1 MRLLNTLV
9 LLLIACLLV
18 ACDSND
24 DDAPSTSQGQA
35 ARATAAVQ
43 SGAQVGVTSALQG
56 GSGKSM
62 PTADCPQGGN
72 VSYTQATI
80 SGSGYSIPL
89 TFNNCNEM
97 TGPLTISGTNS
108 FSATNVS
115 TDSRITG
122 TLNGLGC
129 EVSYNGFRTISQTNL
144 STQATTLRIDG
155 SYGAQCDAGNVTC
168 SYANVQVDINNPA
181 AAYEAGCK
189 ES

>member
-1 MRLLNTLV
+1 MRLLNALM
-9 LLLIACLLV
+9 LLLISCSLV

-24 DDAPSTSQGQA
+24 DDAPSTSQAQA

-43 SGAQVGVTSALQG
+43 SGVQVGLTSALQSG
-56 GSGKSM
+56 FGKSM

-72 VSYTQATI
+72 VSYTQANI

-108 FSATNVS
+108 FSTTSVS
-115 TDSRITG
+115 TDSRING

-129 EVSYNGFRTISQTNL
+129 EISYNGFRTISQTNL
-144 STQATTLRIDG
+144 TTQASTIRIDG

-168 SYANVQVDINNPA
+168 TYANVEVNTSNPA